1 MSRKG
6 WIKMVKSMFSGVAG
20 LRLHQQKM
28 DVIGNNIANVN
39 TYGYKSYSTTFQ
51 DSMYM
56 NALNSSAGVTTN
68 GGYGGVNASQVGYG
82 VKLGSISANFSQG
95 GASPTNRGLDC
106 MIDGS
111 GFFIVGPMKDG
122 TGTSVVT
129 NKTMASSGLSL
140 SRVGQFYVDSNGYLV
155 DSQRNYVYGYPATK
169 TGNTGKAEDYTVPD
183 TSVTNAD
190 NYKLE
195 PLRIP
200 LQSNGKDRY
209 ELQSY
214 TISQDGTISGVIVG
228 GDEANKVVTLGKIA
242 LASVENPD
250 GLEKTVGFYYRP
262 GDNAGTIVPQATA
275 GGQLGDIKGGYL
287 EMANVDLAKEFS
299 DMITTQR
306 GFQANSKIITV
317 TDEMLQELVNMKR

>member
-1 MSRKG
+1 
-6 WIKMVKSMFSGVAG
+6 
-20 LRLHQQKM
+20 
-28 DVIGNNIANVN
+28 
-39 TYGYKSYSTTFQ
+39 
-51 DSMYM
+51 
-56 NALNSSAGVTTN
+56 
-68 GGYGGVNASQVGYG
+68 
-82 VKLGSISANFSQG
+82 
-95 GASPTNRGLDC
+95 
-106 MIDGS
+106 
-111 GFFIVGPMKDG
+111 
-122 TGTSVVT
+122 
-129 NKTMASSGLSL
+129 MASSGLSL

-169 TGNTGKAEDYTVPD
+169 TGNTGKAEDYTVPAP
-183 TSVTNAD
+183 SVTNAD

-228 GDEANKVVTLGKIA
+228 GDEANKVVSLGKIA

-262 GDNAGTIVPQATA
+262 GDNAGTIVPQATAGGQLGDIQATA

>member
-1 MSRKG
+1 
-6 WIKMVKSMFSGVAG
+6 MVKSMFSGVAG
-20 LRLHQQKM
+20 LRIHQQKM

-39 TYGYKSYSTTFQ
+39 TYGYKTYTTTFQ

-82 VKLGSISANFSQG
+82 VKLGSISANFAQG
-95 GASPTNRGLDC
+95 GASPTDRGLDC

-122 TGTSVVT
+122 TGTSLVT
-129 NKTMASSGLSL
+129 NGNMASSGLSL

-155 DSQRNYVYGYPATK
+155 DSQRNYVYGYTAKK
-169 TGNTGKAEDYTVPD
+169 TGNTGTADDYTVPD
-183 TSVTNAD
+183 IATTNAED
-190 NYKLE
+190 YQLE

-200 LQSNGKDRY
+200 VKVNGKGDDDLY

-228 GDEANKVVTLGKIA
+228 GDEANKVVSLGKIA

-262 GDNAGTIVPQATA
+262 GDNAGTIVPQATQ

>member
-1 MSRKG
+1 
-6 WIKMVKSMFSGVAG
+6 MVKSMFAGVAG

-56 NALNSSAGVTTN
+56 NALNSSAGVTNN

-82 VKLGSISANFSQG
+82 VKLGSISANFAQG
-95 GASPTNRGLDC
+95 GATPTDRGLDC

-122 TGTSVVT
+122 TGTSTVT
-129 NKTMASSGLSL
+129 NATMASSGLSL

-155 DSQRNYVYGYPATK
+155 DSQRNYVYGYPAQK
-169 TGNTGKAEDYTVPD
+169 TGTTGKAEDYTMPD
-183 TSVTNAD
+183 TKTTNQA

-200 LQSNGKDRY
+200 MKANGTGKNDLY

-262 GDNAGTIVPQATA
+262 GDNTGTIVPQATA

>member
-1 MSRKG
+1 
-6 WIKMVKSMFSGVAG
+6 MVKSMFSGVAG

-95 GASPTNRGLDC
+95 GASPTDRGLDC

-183 TSVTNAD
+183 TS
-190 NYKLE
+190 
-195 PLRIP
+195 
-200 LQSNGKDRY
+200 
-209 ELQSY
+209 QSY

-228 GDEANKVVTLGKIA
+228 GDEANKVVSLGKIA